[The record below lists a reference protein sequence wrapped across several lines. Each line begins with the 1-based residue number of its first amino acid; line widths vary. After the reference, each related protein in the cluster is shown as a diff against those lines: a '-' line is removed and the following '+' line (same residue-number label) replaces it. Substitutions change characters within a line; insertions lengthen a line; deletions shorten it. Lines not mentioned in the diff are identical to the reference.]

1 MKRLIWTLLPCLLAS
16 CEPAETKVENAVV
29 VPTARLS
36 DRASI
41 EHGRALFRRYCALCH
56 GLNADGKGVRRE
68 GLSADPRNF
77 HDPVWR
83 EKTSPADIFRT
94 ISDGLSQSSMP
105 SFRALTE
112 EERWDIVAYLESLG
126 REAASEEVESEK

>member
-1 MKRLIWTLLPCLLAS
+1 MKRLIWMLLLPCLLVS
-16 CEPAETKVENAVV
+16 CEPAETRSEETIT

-36 DRASI
+36 DPASI
-41 EHGRALFRRYCALCH
+41 ESGGALFRRYCALCH

-77 HDPVWR
+77 HDSVWR

-94 ISDGLSQSSMP
+94 MSDGLSQSSMP

-112 EERWDIVAYLESLG
+112 EQRWDIVAYLESLG
-126 REAASEEVESEK
+126 SATSNEQ

>member
-1 MKRLIWTLLPCLLAS
+1 MKRLIWMLLLPCSLVS
-16 CEPAETKVENAVV
+16 CEPAETKSEEAITA
-29 VPTARLS
+29 PTARLS
-36 DRASI
+36 DPASI
-41 EHGRALFRRYCALCH
+41 ENGRALFRRYCALCH

-77 HDPVWR
+77 HDLVWR
-83 EKTSPADIFRT
+83 EKTSPEDIYRT

-112 EERWDIVAYLESLG
+112 EQRWDIVAYVESLSG
-126 REAASEEVESEK
+126 SSDSNQ